1 MKANKQQ
8 ESFNLKRICALCIT
22 VYVALVVMLYFL
34 MGYQL
39 HFRESRGDIEM
50 QPAESGTVELVQ
62 GAVVEQTFSMEIQ
75 RLQEI
80 SVQWGTYYRPN
91 SGTAT
96 MELYNLRDGSMVLS
110 KTFDVSTI
118 TEGGL
123 TAMTTDEPIEGL
135 YNVPLLLRIYADSVT
150 GTAAS
155 PLMSV
160 SAESTVNENLEDGQ
174 TPFTLTL
181 NGQPAEGV
189 LCFSVTGEDYIWT
202 GLHYWEFAAAL
213 GAVIALYLLGTYRR
227 WKQGK
232 HSFLVNALVAMQKYR
247 FLIKQLVSRDFK
259 AKYKRSILGVFWSFL
274 NPLLN
279 MLVQYIV
286 FSNMFKFN
294 IPYFP
299 VYLLCGNVV
308 FSYFSESCGM
318 ALTSIIGNA
327 GLITKVYVPKYIYP
341 LTRIMSSMINLLISL
356 IPLFVVAIISGLM
369 PTKAY
374 FLLPFPLLCLAM
386 FCLGLGML
394 LAAAMVFFRDIQF
407 LWGVLT
413 TIWMYLT
420 PIFYPVSALPE
431 SVQAVVKMNPLYFY
445 VTFVRTCV
453 IDGVSPE
460 PVMYAQ
466 CAIIGLV
473 MLLIGAFVFKKS
485 QDNFVLYL

>member
-22 VYVALVVMLYFL
+22 VYVALVVALYFL

-39 HFRESRGDIEM
+39 HFRESRGDIEL

-80 SVQWGTYYRPN
+80 GVQWGTYYRPN

-96 MELYNLRDGSMVLS
+96 MELYNLNVGSLVLS

-123 TAMTTDEPIEGL
+123 TTMTADEPIEGL
-135 YNVPLLLRIYADSVT
+135 YNVPLLLRVYADSVT

-160 SAESTVNENLEDGQ
+160 SAEATVNENLEDGQ
-174 TPFTLTL
+174 TPWTLTL

-202 GLHYWEFAAAL
+202 GLHYWEFAAVL
-213 GAVIALYLLGTYRR
+213 GAVIALYLLGTYWR

-232 HSFLVNALVAMQKYR
+232 HSFLANALVAMQKYR

-356 IPLFVVAIISGLM
+356 IPLFAVAIISGLV

-394 LAAAMVFFRDIQF
+394 LAAAMVVFRDIQF
-407 LWGVLT
+407 LWSVLT

-431 SVQAVVKMNPLYFY
+431 GVQAVVKMNPLYFY

>member
-1 MKANKQQ
+1 MKSNQHQNVFK
-8 ESFNLKRICALCIT
+8 FKRIFAFFIIL
-22 VYVALVVMLYFL
+22 YVALVVLLYFL
-34 MGYQL
+34 MGDQL
-39 HFRESRGDIEM
+39 HFRQSRGDITL
-50 QPAESGTVELVQ
+50 QPAESGTVELTN
-62 GAVVEQTFSMEIQ
+62 GMVVEQTFSMKIQ

-80 SVQWGTYYRPN
+80 SVQWGTYYRAN

-96 MELYNLRDGSMVLS
+96 MELYNLSDGSLVMRE
-110 KTFDVSTI
+110 TFDVSTI

-123 TAMTTDEPIEGL
+123 TTMTADSPIENL
-135 YNVPLLLRIYADSVT
+135 YDTPLLLRVFADSPA
-150 GTAAS
+150 GAAAS
-155 PLMSV
+155 PLMST
-160 SAESTVNENLEDGQ
+160 STAASINENLEEGQ
-174 TPFTLTL
+174 TPFSLSL
-181 NGQPAEGV
+181 NGQVVDGV

-202 GLHYWEFAAAL
+202 GLHYWEFAT
-213 GAVIALYLLGTYRR
+213 AVGLIIGLYFLLVY
-227 WKQGK
+227 WKWKRGSR
-232 HSFLVNALVAMQKYR
+232 SFLINALAAIQKYR

-286 FSNMFKFN
+286 FSNMFKFD
-294 IPYFP
+294 IPNFP

-356 IPLFVVAIISGLM
+356 IPLFVVALISGLL

-374 FLLPFPLLCLAM
+374 LLLPIPLLCLAM

-431 SVQAVVKMNPLYFY
+431 AVQTIVKMNPLYLY
-445 VTFVRTCV
+445 VTFVRTCI

-460 PVMYAQ
+460 PTLYFQ
-466 CAIIGLV
+466 CAVIGLV
-473 MLLIGAFVFKKS
+473 MLLIGAAVFKKT
-485 QDNFVLYL
+485 QDRFVLYL

>member
-1 MKANKQQ
+1 MKSNQQ
-8 ESFNLKRICALCIT
+8 QSSFNLKHVCALCIA
-22 VYVALVVMLYFL
+22 VYIALVVGLYFL

-62 GAVVEQTFSMEIQ
+62 GAVVEQTFFMEIQ
-75 RLQEI
+75 RLQEV

-91 SGTAT
+91 TGTAT
-96 MELYNLRDGSMVLS
+96 MELYNLNDGSLILS
-110 KTFDVSTI
+110 KTFDVSAI

-123 TAMTTDEPIEGL
+123 TTMTADEPIEGL
-135 YNVPLLLRIYADSVT
+135 CNVPLLLRVYSDSAP

-160 SAESTVNENLEDGQ
+160 SAGATVNENLEDGQ
-174 TPFTLTL
+174 TPFSLSL

-189 LCFSVTGEDYIWT
+189 LCFSVSGEDYIWT

-213 GAVIALYLLGTYRR
+213 GIIIGIYLLSVY
-227 WKQGK
+227 WKWKRGK
-232 HSFLVNALVAMQKYR
+232 HSFLANALVAMQKYR

-294 IPYFP
+294 IPNFP

-308 FSYFSESCGM
+308 FNYFSESCGM

-356 IPLFVVAIISGLM
+356 IPLFAVAVISGLA

-374 FLLPFPLLCLAM
+374 LLLPVPLLCLAM

-431 SVQAVVKMNPLYFY
+431 GVQAVVKMNPLYFY

-473 MLLIGAFVFKKS
+473 MLLIGASVFKKS
-485 QDNFVLYL
+485 QDKFVLYL

>member
-1 MKANKQQ
+1 MKTKQQ
-8 ESFNLKRICALCIT
+8 PAFNFRRICVLCIA
-22 VYVALVVMLYFL
+22 VYAILVVLLYFL
-34 MGYQL
+34 MGDQL
-39 HFRESRGDIEM
+39 HFRESRGDIELP
-50 QPAESGTVELVQ
+50 PAESGAVELVQ
-62 GAVVEQTFSMEIQ
+62 GVVVEQTFSLEIQ
-75 RLQEI
+75 RLQTV
-80 SVQWGTYYRPN
+80 SVQWGTYYRTN
-91 SGTAT
+91 SGTVT
-96 MELYNLRDGSMVLS
+96 MELYDLNNGVLVLS
-110 KTFDVSTI
+110 ETFDASII
-118 TEGGL
+118 TEGG
-123 TAMTTDEPIEGL
+123 MTTMTAETPIEGL
-135 YNVPLLLRIYADSVT
+135 YQTPLLLRIYADSVP
-150 GTAAS
+150 GAAVS

-160 SAESTVNENLEDGQ
+160 SAARTINTELKEGQ
-174 TPFTLTL
+174 QPFSLTI
-181 NGQPAEGV
+181 NNQPVEGV
-189 LCFSVTGEDYIWT
+189 LCFSATGEDYIWT
-202 GLHYWEFAAAL
+202 GLHYWKFAIVL
-213 GAVIALYLLGTYRR
+213 GVVIGTYLLITYWR

-232 HSFLVNALVAMQKYR
+232 HSFLVNAIVAMQKYR
-247 FLIKQLVSRDFK
+247 FLIKQLVNRDFK

-279 MLVQYIV
+279 MLVQYVV
-286 FSNMFKFN
+286 FSNMFKFD
-294 IPYFP
+294 IPNFP

-318 ALTSIIGNA
+318 ALTSVVGNA

-341 LTRIMSSMINLLISL
+341 LTRIMSSMVNMLISL
-356 IPLFVVAIISGLM
+356 LPLLVVALFSGLV

-374 FLLPFPLLCLAM
+374 LLLPIPLLCLAL

-431 SVQAVVKMNPLYFY
+431 GVQTVVKMNPLYFY

-466 CAIIGLV
+466 CAAIGLL
-473 MLLIGAFVFKKS
+473 MLLIGAAVFKKS
-485 QDNFVLYL
+485 QDKFVLYL